1 MAGRAWIDSGPRPE
15 RRNHLTRSPV
25 PPRRGQVRA
34 AVLAATLVAG
44 GCGTA
49 LGPDPGLEGLAVTKV
64 APATII
70 PGSKVVVKGV
80 SFVDQQWGEATLRLK
95 GQAGGRAVDL
105 RWPATFVD
113 FGTLTVPIDGGKIDE
128 VGGDVDFAGS
138 ATVEILATSDDNTY
152 ESKALTVD
160 LLFRETLAPTT
171 TTVQGSGV
179 IFVNDQIEIEGDGFL
194 LGGDEG
200 VTVAKVSGCFTPD
213 TGGSCQPIT
222 ARDIPMTPTD
232 PLARDKAT
240 FPFSPKIAGIK
251 PGAFTG
257 KVTIENRQLA
267 SSPVASAPT
276 NVQYD
281 MVTSQIFTVCV
292 GTPCA
297 TTVSASLGQ
306 YVFVQGGGFVGGE
319 AGALT
324 ELEMTG
330 TFNRTGMG
338 PAPVSMT
345 LIPEFVEGRLVRYVL
360 NTDDELGQT
369 LDLRQDTGQFTGNI
383 TPIVSFGADR
393 VRGASKALS
402 FRIAPIRQVVY
413 LDFRPSYVEGLRDFG
428 LRAVDN
434 RIRARILE
442 VCRAAYA
449 GVNIEFRAEVPTD
462 YALYEHVELTG
473 VDPNNMGLFGYD
485 NTAGKDNGNL
495 RLYDR
500 LGGVNALTQ
509 QDGYP
514 GFGGVFLRSLMGFS
528 KHPGSFTKSVPGADP
543 VFDKIFDA
551 FRADLDN
558 DPITSADLAG
568 NVPMLTDGSSCPAKD
583 RPQQVACA
591 IFVLGNLVG
600 GTLSHEI
607 GHSLGL
613 ANPFS
618 EGFHNAGDA
627 PDRLM
632 DSGGDRPFLERGMLE
647 GQGPGVF
654 CDDEFAYLR
663 MVLPSMDPDPG
674 IERPG
679 CF

>member
-1 MAGRAWIDSGPRPE
+1 MR
-15 RRNHLTRSPV
+15 V
-25 PPRRGQVRA
+25 PA
-34 AVLAATLVAG
+34 AVLAGTLLAG

-49 LGPDPGLEGLAVTKV
+49 LGPDPGLEDLAVTKV
-64 APATII
+64 APSTII

-80 SFVDQQWGEATLRLK
+80 SFVDQQWGAATLRLK
-95 GQAGGRAVDL
+95 GQAGGRSVDL
-105 RWPATFVD
+105 RWPAAFVD
-113 FGTLTVPIDGGKIDE
+113 FGTLNVAIDGSKIDE
-128 VGGDVDFAGS
+128 IGGDVDFAGS

-152 ESKALTVD
+152 ESDALPID
-160 LLFRETLAPTT
+160 LSFRETLTPMPFD
-171 TTVQGSGV
+171 VQGSGV
-179 IFVNDQIEIEGDGFL
+179 IFVNDQIEIAGDGFL

-200 VTVAKVSGCFTPD
+200 TTIARVTGCFTPD
-213 TGGSCQPIT
+213 ATTTCRPIT

-240 FPFSPKIAGIK
+240 FPFSPTIAGIK
-251 PGAFTG
+251 PGTFTG
-257 KVTIENRQLA
+257 KVTVINQQT
-267 SSPVASAPT
+267 ASAPISAEPA
-276 NVQYD
+276 NVEYD
-281 MVTSQIFTVCV
+281 MVSSQIFTVCI

-297 TTVSASLGQ
+297 PDIRASLGQ

-324 ELEMTG
+324 ELEMSG
-330 TFNRTGMG
+330 TFNRTGMQ
-338 PAPVSMT
+338 PAPVLMT

-369 LDLRQDTGQFTGNI
+369 LDLRQDTGQFTGTI

-393 VRGASKALS
+393 VRGASKSVSLT
-402 FRIAPIRQVVY
+402 IAPVKQVVY

-434 RIRARILE
+434 RIRARIVE
-442 VCRAAYA
+442 VCRQAFA
-449 GVNIEFRAEVPTD
+449 GINIEFRAEPPTD
-462 YALYEHVELTG
+462 FALYEHVELTG

-485 NTAGKDNGNL
+485 NSPGKDNGNL

-514 GFGGVFLRSLMGFS
+514 GYGGVFLRSLMGFS
-528 KHPGSFTKSVPGADP
+528 KHPGTFTKSVPGADP
-543 VFDKIFDA
+543 VFDKIFDP

-558 DPITSADLAG
+558 QPITSVDLG
-568 NVPMLTDGSSCPAKD
+568 SSVKMLSDGSSCPATD
-583 RPQQVACA
+583 RASQISCA

-600 GTLSHEI
+600 GTLAHEI

-618 EGFHNAGDA
+618 EGFHNAGDGVK
-627 PDRLM
+627 RLM
-632 DSGGDRPFLERGMLE
+632 DSGGDRPFLERAMLE

-654 CDDEFAYLR
+654 CDDEYQYLR
-663 MVLPSMDPDPG
+663 MILPSMDPDPVP
-674 IERPG
+674 ERPG